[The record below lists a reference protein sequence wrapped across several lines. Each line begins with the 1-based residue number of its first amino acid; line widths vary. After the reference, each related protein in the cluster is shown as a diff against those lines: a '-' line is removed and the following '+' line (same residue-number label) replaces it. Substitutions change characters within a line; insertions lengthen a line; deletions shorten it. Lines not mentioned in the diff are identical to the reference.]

1 MGGGWSPQSQNL
13 CVQPSVYEVTTVL
26 KYCLLMPEECH
37 TDRQYLLGLVN
48 HQIQGIDWEKNCE
61 NIEVTVLDTC

>member
-1 MGGGWSPQSQNL
+1 
-13 CVQPSVYEVTTVL
+13 
-26 KYCLLMPEECH
+26 MPEECH

-48 HQIQGIDWEKNCE
+48 PQIQGIDWENNCE